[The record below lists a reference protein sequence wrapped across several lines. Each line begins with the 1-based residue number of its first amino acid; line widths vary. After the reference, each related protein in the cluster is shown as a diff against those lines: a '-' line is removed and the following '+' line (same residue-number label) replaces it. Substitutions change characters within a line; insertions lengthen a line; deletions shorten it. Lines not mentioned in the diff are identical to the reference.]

1 MMKTRFALARP
12 LRSLLAAA
20 LLPTTLTIAPL
31 AIAGDKVVLL
41 TSWYAQAEQGGFY
54 QALADGLYEKE
65 GLDVSIR
72 MGGPQVNGMQLLVSK
87 QADFIVNY
95 DLQILK
101 SVEQGLPVVAVAAPF
116 QGDPQGLMTHADV
129 SGLDALGGKPVL
141 VSTSGQQTW
150 WPWLKGKYQL
160 ADNQARPYT
169 FNLQPFLADPQ
180 TTQQAYASSELFQA
194 IKAGVTPNFFLFADA
209 GYPPYESTVVTRQ
222 DIIAQHPERVA
233 GFVRASMEGWKRYLD
248 DPSAGNALIKRDNP
262 NMTDELLAWG
272 VSTLK
277 QYRLV
282 TGGEA
287 ATQGIGTMNDSRW
300 QATRDFMVEAGL
312 LGPDAPWRN
321 AYTTRFVQDLKVLPE
336 AEQVGSR

>member
-1 MMKTRFALARP
+1 MNTRFALANP

-20 LLPTTLTIAPL
+20 LLPGILGLAPQ
-31 AIAGDKVVLL
+31 ASANEQVVLL

-54 QALADGLYEKE
+54 QALADGLYAKE
-65 GLDVSIR
+65 GLDVTIR
-72 MGGPQVNGMQLLVSK
+72 MGGPQVNGMQLLVSR

-101 SVEQGLPVVAVAAPF
+101 SVEQGLPVVAIAAPF

-129 SGLDALGGKPVL
+129 SGLDALTGKQVL

-160 ADNQARPYT
+160 QDSQARPYT
-169 FNLQPFLADPQ
+169 FNLQPFLAGPD

-194 IKAGVTPNFFLFADA
+194 IKAGTKPNFFLFADS
-209 GYPPYESTVVTRQ
+209 GYPPYGSTVATRQ
-222 DIIAQHPERVA
+222 ELIEQHPERVA
-233 GFVRASMEGWKRYLD
+233 GFVRASLEGWRRYLEN
-248 DPSAGNALIKRDNP
+248 PAAGNALIKRDNP
-262 NMTDELLAWG
+262 NMSDELLAWG

-277 QYRLV
+277 QYHLV
-282 TGGEA
+282 TGGDA
-287 ATQGIGTMNDSRW
+287 ATQGIGTMTDARW

-312 LGPDAPWRN
+312 LGAAAPWQK
-321 AYTTRFVQDLKVLPE
+321 AYTTRFVQGLQPLAD
-336 AEQVGSR
+336 AERAASR

>member
-1 MMKTRFALARP
+1 MKNRFALTHP

-20 LLPTTLTIAPL
+20 VLPAMVGSAPL
-31 AIAGDKVVLL
+31 AMANDKVVLL

-54 QALADGLYEKE
+54 QAVADGLYAQE
-65 GLDVSIR
+65 GLDVTIR

-95 DLQILK
+95 DLQVLK

-129 SGLDALGGKPVL
+129 AALDGLKNKQVL

-160 ADNQARPYT
+160 DDNQARPYT
-169 FNLQPFLADPQ
+169 FNLQPFLAGAD

-194 IKAGVTPNFFLFADA
+194 IKAGQKPNFFLFADA
-209 GYPPYESTVVTRQ
+209 GYPPYGSTLVTRQ
-222 DIIAQHPERVA
+222 DVIEQHPERVA
-233 GFVRASMEGWKRYLD
+233 GFVRASLQGWKRYLEN
-248 DPSAGNALIKRDNP
+248 PAAGNALIKRDNP
-262 NMTDELLAWG
+262 NMSDELLAWG

-277 QYRLV
+277 QYQLV

-287 ATQGIGTMNDSRW
+287 ATQGIGTMNDARW

-312 LGPDAPWRN
+312 LGAAAPWQK
-321 AYTTRFVQDLKVLPE
+321 AYTTRFVQGLKVLPGNVQ
-336 AEQVGSR
+336 AASR

>member
-1 MMKTRFALARP
+1 MKNRFGLTRP
-12 LRSLLAAA
+12 LRSLLTGLGA
-20 LLPTTLTIAPL
+20 LLAGAPM
-31 AIAGDKVVLL
+31 AMAGDKVVLL

-54 QALADGLYEKE
+54 QALAEGLYQRE
-65 GLDVSIR
+65 GLDVTIR

-116 QGDPQGLMTHADV
+116 QGDPQGLMTHADI
-129 SGLDALGGKPVL
+129 SGLDRLQDKQVL

-160 ADNQARPYT
+160 KDNQARPYT
-169 FNLQPFLADPQ
+169 FNLQPFLAGPD

-194 IKAGVTPNFFLFADA
+194 IKAGQKPNFFLFADA
-209 GYPPYESTVVTRQ
+209 GYPPYGSTIATRQ
-222 DIIAQHPERVA
+222 DIIEQHPQRVA
-233 GFVRASMEGWKRYLD
+233 AFVRASLEGWQRYLEN
-248 DPSAGNALIKRDNP
+248 PAPGNALIKRDNP
-262 NMTDELLAWG
+262 NMSDELLAWG

-277 QYRLV
+277 QHQLLTR
-282 TGGEA
+282 GDA
-287 ATQGIGTMNDSRW
+287 ATRGIGTMSDARW

-312 LGPDAPWRN
+312 LGATAPWQK
-321 AYTTRFVQDLKVLPE
+321 AYTTRFVQDLSVLPST
-336 AEQVGSR
+336 ASR

>member
-1 MMKTRFALARP
+1 MKNRFGLTQP
-12 LRSLLAAA
+12 LRSLAATLSVMLAG
-20 LLPTTLTIAPL
+20 TSL
-31 AIAGDKVVLL
+31 AVANDKVVLL

-54 QALADGLYEKE
+54 QALAERLYEKE
-65 GLDVSIR
+65 GLDVTIR

-116 QGDPQGLMTHADV
+116 QGDPQGLMTHADIQ
-129 SGLDALGGKPVL
+129 GLDALKNKQVL

-160 ADNQARPYT
+160 QDNQARPYT
-169 FNLQPFLADPQ
+169 FNLQPFLAGPD

-194 IKAGVTPNFFLFADA
+194 IKAGQQPNFFLFADA
-209 GYPPYESTVVTRQ
+209 GYPPYGSTLATRQ
-222 DIIAQHPERVA
+222 DIIDEHPQRVA
-233 GFVRASMEGWKRYLD
+233 GFVRASLEGWKRYLEN
-248 DPSAGNALIKRDNP
+248 PAAGNALIKRDNP

-272 VSTLK
+272 LSTLK
-277 QYRLV
+277 QHQLLTR
-282 TGGEA
+282 GDA
-287 ATQGIGTMNDSRW
+287 ATQGIGTMSDARW

-312 LGPDAPWRN
+312 LGAAAPWQQ
-321 AYTTRFVQDLKVLPE
+321 AYTTRFVGDLKVLPD
-336 AEQVGSR
+336 APQAASR

>member
-1 MMKTRFALARP
+1 MNTRFALGHP
-12 LRSLLAAA
+12 LRSRLLAA
-20 LLPTTLTIAPL
+20 LLPVGLALAPC
-31 AIAGDKVVLL
+31 ASANDQVVLL

-54 QALADGLYEKE
+54 QALADGLYAKE
-65 GLDVSIR
+65 GLDVTLR

-129 SGLDALGGKPVL
+129 TGLDALAGKQVL

-150 WPWLKGKYQL
+150 WPWLKAKYQL

-169 FNLQPFLADPQ
+169 FNLQPFLANPD

-194 IKAGVTPNFFLFADA
+194 RKAGQQPNFFLFADA
-209 GYPPYESTVVTRQ
+209 GYPPYGSTVATRQ
-222 DIIAQHPERVA
+222 DVIEQHPERVER
-233 GFVRASMEGWKRYLD
+233 FVRASMEGWKRYLD
-248 DPSAGNALIKRDNP
+248 NPAAGNALIKRDNP
-262 NMTDELLAWG
+262 NMSDELLAWG
-272 VSTLK
+272 VNTLK

-282 TGGEA
+282 TGGDA
-287 ATQGIGTMNDSRW
+287 ATQGIGTMNDARW
-300 QATRDFMVEAGL
+300 QATRDFMVQTGL
-312 LGPDAPWRN
+312 LGAEAPWQK
-321 AYTTRFVQDLKVLPE
+321 AYTTRFVQGLKVLPA
-336 AEQVGSR
+336 AEQAASR

>member
-1 MMKTRFALARP
+1 MKNRFGLTQP
-12 LRSLLAAA
+12 LRSLLAGLGA
-20 LLPTTLTIAPL
+20 LLVGAPP
-31 AIAGDKVVLL
+31 AMAGDPVVLL

-54 QALADGLYEKE
+54 QALAEGLYEKE
-65 GLDVSIR
+65 GLDVTIR
-72 MGGPQVNGMQLLVSK
+72 MGGPQVNGMQLLVSR

-129 SGLDALGGKPVL
+129 SGLDGLKNKQVL

-160 ADNQARPYT
+160 QDSQARPYT
-169 FNLQPFLADPQ
+169 FNLQPFLAGSD

-194 IKAGVTPNFFLFADA
+194 IKAGQQPNFFLFADA
-209 GYPPYESTVVTRQ
+209 GYPPYGSTVATRQ
-222 DIIAQHPERVA
+222 DIIEQHPQRVA
-233 GFVRASMEGWKRYLD
+233 AFVRASLEGWKRYLEN
-248 DPSAGNALIKRDNP
+248 PAAGNALIKHDNP
-262 NMTDELLAWG
+262 NMSDELLAWG

-277 QYRLV
+277 QHQLLTR
-282 TGGEA
+282 GDA
-287 ATQGIGTMNDSRW
+287 ASRGIGTMSDSRW

-312 LGPDAPWRN
+312 LGAGAPWQK
-321 AYTTRFVQDLKVLPE
+321 AYTTRFVHDINVLPDT
-336 AEQVGSR
+336 AQAASR

>member
-1 MMKTRFALARP
+1 MKNRFGLTQP
-12 LRSLLAAA
+12 LRSLLAGLGVLLVGAPAA
-20 LLPTTLTIAPL
+20 M
-31 AIAGDKVVLL
+31 AGDQVVLL

-54 QALADGLYEKE
+54 QALAEGLYEKE
-65 GLDVSIR
+65 GLEVTIR
-72 MGGPQVNGMQLLVSK
+72 MGGPQVNGMQLLVSR

-129 SGLDALGGKPVL
+129 SGLDGLNNKQVL

-160 ADNQARPYT
+160 QDSQARPYT
-169 FNLQPFLADPQ
+169 FNLQPFLAGAD

-194 IKAGVTPNFFLFADA
+194 IKAGQQPNFFLFADA
-209 GYPPYESTVVTRQ
+209 GYPPYGSTVATRQ
-222 DIIAQHPERVA
+222 DLIDQHPQRVA
-233 GFVRASMEGWKRYLD
+233 AFVRASLEGWKRYLD
-248 DPSAGNALIKRDNP
+248 NPAAGNALIKRDNP
-262 NMTDELLAWG
+262 NMSDELLAWG

-277 QYRLV
+277 QHQLLTR
-282 TGGEA
+282 GDA
-287 ATQGIGTMNDSRW
+287 ALHGIGTMSDARW

-312 LGPDAPWRN
+312 LGAGAPWQK
-321 AYTTRFVQDLKVLPE
+321 AYTTRFVQDLHVLPGTNQ
-336 AEQVGSR
+336 AASR

>member
-1 MMKTRFALARP
+1 MKNRFGLTQP
-12 LRSLLAAA
+12 LRSLLAGLGVLLVGAPAA
-20 LLPTTLTIAPL
+20 M
-31 AIAGDKVVLL
+31 AGDQVVLL

-54 QALADGLYEKE
+54 QALAEGLYEKE
-65 GLDVSIR
+65 GLEVTIR
-72 MGGPQVNGMQLLVSK
+72 MGGPQVNGMQLLVSR

-129 SGLDALGGKPVL
+129 SGLDGLNNKQVL

-160 ADNQARPYT
+160 QDSQARPYT
-169 FNLQPFLADPQ
+169 FNLQPFLAGAD

-194 IKAGVTPNFFLFADA
+194 IKAGQQPNFFLFADA
-209 GYPPYESTVVTRQ
+209 GYPPYGSTVATRQ
-222 DIIAQHPERVA
+222 DLIDQHPQRVA
-233 GFVRASMEGWKRYLD
+233 AFVRASLEGWKRYLD
-248 DPSAGNALIKRDNP
+248 NPAAGNALIKRDNP
-262 NMTDELLAWG
+262 NMSDELLAWG

-277 QYRLV
+277 QHQLLTR
-282 TGGEA
+282 GDA
-287 ATQGIGTMNDSRW
+287 ALHGIGTMSDARW

-312 LGPDAPWRN
+312 LGVGAPWQK
-321 AYTTRFVQDLKVLPE
+321 AYTTRFVQDLHVLPGTNH
-336 AEQVGSR
+336 AASR

>member
-1 MMKTRFALARP
+1 MKNRFGLTQP
-12 LRSLLAAA
+12 LRSLLAGLGV
-20 LLPTTLTIAPL
+20 LLAGAPPTM
-31 AIAGDKVVLL
+31 AGNQVVLL

-54 QALADGLYEKE
+54 QALAEGLYEKE
-65 GLDVSIR
+65 GLEVTIR
-72 MGGPQVNGMQLLVSK
+72 MGGPQVNGMQLLVSR

-129 SGLDALGGKPVL
+129 SGLDGLNNKQVL

-160 ADNQARPYT
+160 QDSQARPYT
-169 FNLQPFLADPQ
+169 FNLQPFLAGAD

-194 IKAGVTPNFFLFADA
+194 IKAGQQPNFFLFADA
-209 GYPPYESTVVTRQ
+209 GYPPYGSTVATRQ
-222 DIIAQHPERVA
+222 DLIDQHPQRVA
-233 GFVRASMEGWKRYLD
+233 AFVRASLEGWKRYLD
-248 DPSAGNALIKRDNP
+248 NPAAGNALIKRDNP

-277 QYRLV
+277 QHQLLTR
-282 TGGEA
+282 GDA
-287 ATQGIGTMNDSRW
+287 AVRGIGTMSDARW

-312 LGPDAPWRN
+312 LGAAAPWQK
-321 AYTTRFVQDLKVLPE
+321 AYTTRFVQDLHVLP
-336 AEQVGSR
+336 GSNQAASR

>member
-1 MMKTRFALARP
+1 MKTRFVLTRP

-20 LLPTTLTIAPL
+20 VLPGLLAASPAAL
-31 AIAGDKVVLL
+31 ANEPVVLL

-54 QALADGLYEKE
+54 QALAEGLYARE
-65 GLDVSIR
+65 GLDVTIR

-129 SGLDALGGKPVL
+129 SGLDALAGKSVL

-160 ADNQARPYT
+160 QDNQARPYT
-169 FNLQPFLADPQ
+169 FNLQPFLAGAD
-180 TTQQAYASSELFQA
+180 TTQQAYASSELYQA
-194 IKAGVTPNFFLFADA
+194 IKAGKQPNFFLFADA
-209 GYPPYESTVVTRQ
+209 GYPPYGSTVATRQ
-222 DIIAQHPERVA
+222 DLIAQHPERVA
-233 GFVRASMEGWKRYLD
+233 GFVRASLEGWKRYLE
-248 DPSAGNALIKRDNP
+248 DPTAGNALIKRDNP
-262 NMTDELLAWG
+262 NMSDELLAWG

-282 TGGEA
+282 SGGDA
-287 ATQGIGTMNDSRW
+287 ATQGIGTMTDARW

-312 LGPDAPWRN
+312 LGAAAPWQQ
-321 AYTTRFVQDLKVLPE
+321 AYTTRFVQGLRVLPA
-336 AEQVGSR
+336 AEQAASR

>member
-1 MMKTRFALARP
+1 MLRDAILFPRSLRPAPSLSRYQAHGGFLNRGEEHMMKTRFALARP

-20 LLPTTLTIAPL
+20 LLPTTLVIAPL

-129 SGLDALGGKPVL
+129 SGLDGLGGKPVL

-150 WPWLKGKYQL
+150 WSWLKGKYQL
-160 ADNQARPYT
+160 ADSQARPYT
-169 FNLQPFLADPQ
+169 STCNPF
-180 TTQQAYASSELFQA
+180 
-194 IKAGVTPNFFLFADA
+194 
-209 GYPPYESTVVTRQ
+209 
-222 DIIAQHPERVA
+222 
-233 GFVRASMEGWKRYLD
+233 
-248 DPSAGNALIKRDNP
+248 
-262 NMTDELLAWG
+262 
-272 VSTLK
+272 
-277 QYRLV
+277 
-282 TGGEA
+282 
-287 ATQGIGTMNDSRW
+287 
-300 QATRDFMVEAGL
+300 
-312 LGPDAPWRN
+312 
-321 AYTTRFVQDLKVLPE
+321 
-336 AEQVGSR
+336 

>member
-1 MMKTRFALARP
+1 MNTRFALGHP
-12 LRSLLAAA
+12 LHSLLAAVS
-20 LLPTTLTIAPL
+20 L
-31 AIAGDKVVLL
+31 AITPHALANEPVVLL

-54 QALADGLYEKE
+54 QALADGLYAQE
-65 GLDVSIR
+65 GLDVTIR

-129 SGLDALGGKPVL
+129 GGLDGLAGKQVL

-150 WPWLKGKYQL
+150 WPWLKGKYRL
-160 ADNQARPYT
+160 ADDQARPYT
-169 FNLQPFLADPQ
+169 FNLQPFLANPQ

-194 IKAGVTPNFFLFADA
+194 TKAGANPNFFLFADA
-209 GYPPYESTVVTRQ
+209 GYPPYGSTVATRQ
-222 DIIAQHPERVA
+222 ELIEQHPERVQR
-233 GFVRASMEGWKRYLD
+233 FVRASMEGWKRYLEN
-248 DPSAGNALIKRDNP
+248 PAAGNALIKRDNP
-262 NMTDELLAWG
+262 NMSDELLAWG

-287 ATQGIGTMNDSRW
+287 ASQGIGTMSDARW

-312 LGPDAPWRN
+312 LGATAPWQK
-321 AYTTRFVQDLKVLPE
+321 AYTTRFVQQLNVLPS
-336 AEQVGSR
+336 AEQAASR

>member
-1 MMKTRFALARP
+1 MKNRFGLTQP
-12 LRSLLAAA
+12 LRSLLAGLGV
-20 LLPTTLTIAPL
+20 LLAGAPP
-31 AIAGDKVVLL
+31 AMAGDQVVLL

-54 QALADGLYEKE
+54 QALAEGLYEKE
-65 GLDVSIR
+65 GLEVTIR
-72 MGGPQVNGMQLLVSK
+72 MGGPQVNGMQLLVSR

-129 SGLDALGGKPVL
+129 SGLDGLNNKQVL

-160 ADNQARPYT
+160 QDSQARPYT
-169 FNLQPFLADPQ
+169 FNLQPFLAGAD

-194 IKAGVTPNFFLFADA
+194 IKAGQQPNFFLFADA
-209 GYPPYESTVVTRQ
+209 GYPTYGSTVATRQ
-222 DIIAQHPERVA
+222 DLIEQHPQRVA
-233 GFVRASMEGWKRYLD
+233 AFVRASLEGWKRYLD
-248 DPSAGNALIKRDNP
+248 NPAAGNALIKRDNP
-262 NMTDELLAWG
+262 NMSDELLAWG

-277 QYRLV
+277 QHQLLTR
-282 TGGEA
+282 GDA
-287 ATQGIGTMNDSRW
+287 ALHGIGTMNDARW

-312 LGPDAPWRN
+312 LGAGAPWQK
-321 AYTTRFVQDLKVLPE
+321 AYTTRFVQDLHVLP
-336 AEQVGSR
+336 GSNQAASR